1 MINHEKVQST
11 IKPNEIEI
19 DEYSVWVN
27 EDIIEITVTDENGEH
42 TEYEFN
48 QTQYSKDEYIKLM
61 SEQNKALENELT
73 DTQIALCDIFEMI
86 GG

>member
-1 MINHEKVQST
+1 MTEYKNVQST
-11 IKPNEIEI
+11 IKPKEMEI
-19 DEYSVWVN
+19 DEYSVWVSK
-27 EDIIEITVTDENGEH
+27 DIRERTVTDENGSH
-42 TEYEFN
+42 TEYEYN

>member
-1 MINHEKVQST
+1 MKEYKNVRST
-11 IKPNEIEI
+11 IKPKEIEI

-27 EDIIEITVTDENGEH
+27 RDVKEITVTDENEEH
-42 TEYEFN
+42 TEYEYN
-48 QTQYSKDEYIKLM
+48 QIQYSKDEYIKLVD
-61 SEQNKALENELT
+61 ERNKALENELT

>member
-1 MINHEKVQST
+1 MTEYKKVQST
-11 IKPNEIEI
+11 IKPMETEF

-27 EDIIEITVTDENGEH
+27 SDIHEITVTDENGSH
-42 TEYEFN
+42 TEYEYN
-48 QTQYSKDEYIKLM
+48 QAQYSKDEYIKLM

>member
-1 MINHEKVQST
+1 MKEYKNVRST
-11 IKPNEIEI
+11 IKPKEIEI

-27 EDIIEITVTDENGEH
+27 RDVKEITVTDENEAH

-48 QTQYSKDEYIKLM
+48 QKQYSKDEYIKLVD
-61 SEQNKALENELT
+61 ERNKALENELT

>member
-1 MINHEKVQST
+1 MTEYNNVQST
-11 IKPNEIEI
+11 IKPKETEI

-27 EDIIEITVTDENGEH
+27 EDIREITVTDENGEH
-42 TEYEFN
+42 TEYAFN
-48 QTQYSKDEYIKLM
+48 QTQYNKDEYIKLM